1 MVEKIMSRN
10 IGIPG
15 VNPPKTE
22 ECDDKDCPF
31 HGTTRIRGKITKG
44 IIVSKKS
51 RNTVII
57 RQDYVQFIRKYQRYE
72 RRNSRL
78 ACHLPNC
85 LRHDIEI
92 GDLVIV
98 GESRK
103 LAKTKAFIVL
113 DKIRSG
119 EAV

>member
-1 MVEKIMSRN
+1 MSRN

-15 VNPPKTE
+15 VEAPVNK
-22 ECDDKDCPF
+22 ECNDQSCPF
-31 HGTTRIRGKITKG
+31 HGDTRIRGKITQG
-44 IIVSKKS
+44 VVVSKKS

-57 RQDYVQFIRKYQRYE
+57 RMDYVQFVKKYQRYE

-78 ACHLPNC
+78 ARHLPEC
-85 LRHDIEI
+85 LRTEVDI
-92 GDLVIV
+92 GDTVRV

-103 LAKTKAFIVL
+103 ISKTKAFIVL
-113 DKIRSG
+113 NKIAKE

>member
-1 MVEKIMSRN
+1 MSVRN

-15 VNPPKTE
+15 VNPPKAK
-22 ECDDKDCPF
+22 ECNDQNCPF

-44 IIVSKKS
+44 VVVSKKS

-57 RQDYVQFIRKYQRYE
+57 RQDYVQFVKKYQRYE

-78 ACHLPNC
+78 PSHLPEC
-85 LRHDIEI
+85 LRNEINI
-92 GDLVIV
+92 GDLVRV

-103 LAKTKAFIVL
+103 ISKTKAFIVL
-113 DKIRSG
+113 EKISREG
-119 EAV
+119 E